1 MTSYCNTRD
10 ERWRLPPRKALHPT
24 EKSERLQIGIIG
36 AGIGGLMAAI
46 TLLESGHDVEIY
58 ERSQFKSEVGA
69 AISTP
74 PNSTRVLDYY
84 GFDFERARAT
94 TAEKYIYYD
103 DPNNIDKTR
112 MITCTDYTP
121 RYGAPWLF
129 FHRVDLHNELKLLAT
144 EPTPKRKSVARLHLG
159 VKVSDIDTDGTIHF
173 EDGMSVQKDILIA
186 ADGIRSSF
194 ISKVVD
200 NAPQAQHYMSML
212 RLMAPVEDLRD
223 DPDVVALFKDGLTS
237 IRISYGTMRSAIIY
251 GCRGGSLQNIGLLYH
266 PDLAIDSEGND
277 ISAREDFVYKV
288 VEEYPKPVQS
298 VCINARGVGQWKVFT
313 RKPLDRL
320 VRGRV
325 VLIGDAAHPMPP
337 VRAQGAAMAIE
348 DAGALGVLLSNVTSK
363 DDISTRLD
371 MFNQL
376 RVKRVAATQTASS
389 MHQWDPTRVSEE
401 QRQHFDGNVPRKDI
415 PPWIYVVRVPVLITD
430 SSSRDIQRLLRTL
443 KYSVTRTVS
452 FAMHLTSWKGLDVE
466 LVASAGSGRM
476 R

>member
-10 ERWRLPPRKALHPT
+10 ERWRLPPRKAIHPT

-144 EPTPKRKSVARLHLG
+144 EPTPTRKSVARLHLG

-173 EDGMSVQKDILIA
+173 EDGTSVQKDILIA

-298 VCINARGVGQWKVFT
+298 VC
-313 RKPLDRL
+313 
-320 VRGRV
+320 
-325 VLIGDAAHPMPP
+325 M
-337 VRAQGAAMAIE
+337 
-348 DAGALGVLLSNVTSK
+348 
-363 DDISTRLD
+363 
-371 MFNQL
+371 
-376 RVKRVAATQTASS
+376 
-389 MHQWDPTRVSEE
+389 
-401 QRQHFDGNVPRKDI
+401 
-415 PPWIYVVRVPVLITD
+415 
-430 SSSRDIQRLLRTL
+430 
-443 KYSVTRTVS
+443 
-452 FAMHLTSWKGLDVE
+452 
-466 LVASAGSGRM
+466 
-476 R
+476 